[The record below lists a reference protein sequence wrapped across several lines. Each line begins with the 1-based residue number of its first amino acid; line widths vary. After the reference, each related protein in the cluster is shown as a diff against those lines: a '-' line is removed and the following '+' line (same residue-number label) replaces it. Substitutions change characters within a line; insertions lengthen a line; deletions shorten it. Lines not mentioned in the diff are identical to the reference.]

1 MEYCNG
7 GELFDYIVSKQ
18 RLREREA
25 CWFYY
30 DLVNGIEYVHTMNVC
45 HRDLKPEN
53 LLLDSNKRIKIIDFG
68 LSNTYKD
75 AHDTLTTAC
84 GSPCY
89 AAPEMIAG
97 KRYKGKWVDVW
108 SSGVVLYAMICGYLP
123 FEDPETAKLY
133 KKIMRAD
140 YEIPEWL
147 SDAAVDMLA
156 WVLNTNPDHRYD
168 TDEIK
173 SHPWFL

>member
-1 MEYCNG
+1 M
-7 GELFDYIVSKQ
+7 
-18 RLREREA
+18 
-25 CWFYY
+25 
-30 DLVNGIEYVHTMNVC
+30 C

-53 LLLDSNKRIKIIDFG
+53 LLLDSKKRIKIVDFG
-68 LSNTYKD
+68 LSNLYRD
-75 AHDTLTTAC
+75 EEDTLKTAC

-97 KRYKGKWVDVW
+97 KRYKGLGVDVW

-123 FEDPETAKLY
+123 FEDPQTSKLY

-147 SDAAVDMLA
+147 SDDAVDMLA
-156 WVLNTNPDHRYD
+156 RVLNTDPVDRY
-168 TDEIK
+168 TPAEVR
-173 SHPWFL
+173 